1 MAILTWRC
9 LLAALGRV
17 GMHLMLAATD
27 QTVTWWWPPPDA
39 PPIMSE
45 ALMMVGNVRG
55 WRSVSRLGEV
65 GLCQTFD
72 PNGRLHQHWT
82 GSNEGTYDNEK
93 DYRRCSYR
101 ALPCRVRWR

>member
-17 GMHLMLAATD
+17 GMHLMA
-27 QTVTWWWPPPDA
+27 
-39 PPIMSE
+39 
-45 ALMMVGNVRG
+45 
-55 WRSVSRLGEV
+55 EV

-101 ALPCRVRWR
+101 ALPCRVLAR